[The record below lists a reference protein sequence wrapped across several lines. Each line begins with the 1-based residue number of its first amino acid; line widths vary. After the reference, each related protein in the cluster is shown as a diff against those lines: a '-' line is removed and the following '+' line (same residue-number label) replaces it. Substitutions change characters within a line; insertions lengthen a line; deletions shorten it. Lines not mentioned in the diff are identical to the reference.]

1 MEQKLRWMRLDNAAK
16 IYPAARSQRWS
27 NVYRLSATLSQRI
40 DVSVM
45 QAALDLTVRRFP
57 SIAARLRRGVFW
69 YYLQQL
75 HSAPKIRPEFSY
87 PLTRMG
93 FSETRQCALR
103 VIVYRNRVA
112 IELFHSLTD
121 GSGALIFLK
130 NLVAE
135 YLQLRYGVS
144 IPCTEGIVNRQ
155 EAPREEELEDSFQR
169 YAGPVAASRKEN
181 NAWQLS
187 GTLESGEFLH
197 LTCLTLDAEQ
207 VRQKAKEYGVS
218 VTVFLGAAMLDA
230 LQQLQKAKI
239 PRRARRKRL
248 RLQIPV
254 NLRNIFPSQTLRNF
268 ALYTTPEI
276 DPRLGDYSFRELC
289 DVVRHQLGLEA
300 NAKVMGSKIATNVGS
315 ERLWIVRALPLFLK
329 NPVMKAAFHLSGE
342 KKSCLSLSNLGQ
354 VRLPE
359 EMAPY
364 VTRLDF
370 ILGPQASAPHN
381 CGVISWGD
389 KLYMNMIRNIREPE
403 LEACLCRVLR
413 EMDLEVTVQSNAPKG
428 V

>member
-121 GSGALIFLK
+121 GAGALIFLK

-155 EAPREEELEDSFQR
+155 EAPREEELEDSFLR

-187 GTLESGEFLH
+187 GTLESGECLH
-197 LTCLTLDAEQ
+197 LTCLTLDARQ
-207 VRQKAKEYGVS
+207 VRQKAKAYGVS

-364 VTRLDF
+364 VTRMDF

-381 CGVISWGD
+381 CGVVSWGD